1 MKTIVLSTVVA
12 LVLLGCS
19 SEDKQ
24 DKQQVVSEPVKQEV
38 VQKETTPKAEATKSA
53 TLQKAQQTKETKI
66 VKKVATPKPVQKVQK
81 QESVKVAKVEKKVAK
96 VTPKKEA
103 VKTVKAEKKVLPAK
117 PAIDGAKLFV
127 KCQAC
132 HGQNAEK
139 SALNK
144 SQIIKGWSETK
155 VLKALHG
162 YKNGT
167 YGGSMKSVMK
177 SQIKDFDE
185 EQLKALAKH
194 ISKL

>member
-12 LVLLGCS
+12 LMVLGCS

-24 DKQQVVSEPVKQEV
+24 EKKQTVSEPVKQEV
-38 VQKETTPKAEATKSA
+38 VQKVA
-53 TLQKAQQTKETKI
+53 QKEEVAKPTE
-66 VKKVATPKPVQKVQK
+66 KKVQQPKEIKAVEKTPTPKPVQKVQK
-81 QESVKVAKVEKKVAK
+81 QESVKVAKVEKKVIKA
-96 VTPKKEA
+96 TPKTET
-103 VKTVKAEKKVLPAK
+103 VKTVKVEKKAIPAK

-144 SQIIKGWSETK
+144 SQIIKGWSEAK